1 LDTGTRIFWTILAAL
16 LGASVFFGVQG
27 ERQRGEAQKAG
38 ASVQTGD
45 LVTLASVTDGDSIV
59 VTNPAGDTVAL
70 RILGVK
76 AMEGAPGK
84 DPFAVY
90 ATEAA
95 NALRR
100 TLGDKPARVLLGV
113 PPKDKHGRALATLF
127 VDDRDVGLGMISD
140 GLALVYTAY
149 PFPAMQ
155 RYLDEQSRA
164 KADRKGLWADP
175 VATARAELL
184 LGVWRKEAP

>member
-16 LGASVFFGVQG
+16 LGAAVFFGVQG
-27 ERQRGEAQKAG
+27 ERRRGEIQKAG

-45 LVTLASVTDGDSIV
+45 LVALASVTDGDSIV
-59 VTNPAGDTVAL
+59 VNNPAGDTVAIRL
-70 RILGVK
+70 LGVK
-76 AMEGAPGK
+76 ALEGAPGK
-84 DPFAVY
+84 DPFGIY
-90 ATEAA
+90 AAEAA

-100 TLGDKPARVLLGV
+100 NLADKPVRVLVGV
-113 PPKDKHGRALATLF
+113 PPKDKHGRTLATLF
-127 VDDRDVGLGMISD
+127 VDDRDVGLAMVSE

-155 RYLDEQSRA
+155 RYLEEQARA
-164 KADRKGLWADP
+164 QSDRKGLWADP
-175 VATARAELL
+175 AVAARAELL